1 MGDWQGT
8 GGGGHEWSSYNQE
21 DWSHSG
27 QTQDFQQFDYGAGGG
42 GNMYSGD
49 QGAGAVSYMPQDQA
63 YTGSMFI
70 PDSSATFSTGGSY
83 NNKDTNTGFE
93 DEPPLLEELGINPD
107 HIFQKTLTVLNPM
120 RTTDASI
127 AGDSDLAGPIVF
139 AVAFGSFIMFSGKL
153 YFNYIYGIGLLGC
166 VAMYS
171 LLNLMSV
178 AGVSLTC
185 VVSVLGYCLLP
196 IVGLSGISILF
207 SLSGF
212 LGNLLT
218 GAAVAWC
225 ALSSSKL
232 FVTALEMKQQQLL
245 VAYPCALLYG
255 VFALITMF

>member
-8 GGGGHEWSSYNQE
+8 GGGGQEWSSYNQE
-21 DWSHSG
+21 DWGNSG
-27 QTQDFQQFDYGAGGG
+27 QAQDFQQFDYGAGGG
-42 GNMYSGD
+42 GGNMYSGD
-49 QGAGAVSYMPQDQA
+49 QGGGSVPYMPQDQA

-83 NNKDTNTGFE
+83 KDTNTGFE

-207 SLSGF
+207 SLSGV
-212 LGNLLT
+212 LGNILT